1 MATDARISTT
11 LPSHPKM
18 KKLIRRLGPAGAYGL
33 VCLFLWV
40 AGNRSDGDLAGMTD
54 EDIELAID
62 WSGDNGAF
70 VRELLAIGF
79 LDGDPGQRR
88 VHDWS
93 DHNPWAAG
101 SAKRAEKSKWAA
113 LCKQY
118 GRHEAARMMPEYART
133 VQSNTAESAQGSQDG
148 ASGMRDAVPE
158 SASRTPEADSGSA
171 PSPSPSPIPI
181 PIPLPTPT
189 SLGTA
194 PDGAAEQSPVD
205 HPWEG
210 MPASVPMSK
219 PSKQPKPRV
228 VETTITEDFAISE
241 RVRSWAAEKGH
252 TDLER
257 HLEHFKGKA
266 IAKQY
271 RYVDWD
277 QAFMNAVRDD
287 WAHLGA
293 QYRQTPTGKHN
304 GFDRK
309 DYGLPGELPR

>member
-1 MATDARISTT
+1 MVTDARISTA

-79 LDGDPGQRR
+79 LDGDVAQRR

-101 SAKRAEKSKWAA
+101 STKRAEKSKWAA
-113 LCKQY
+113 LCKQH
-118 GRHEAARMMPEYART
+118 GRQEAARKMPEYART
-133 VQSNTAESAQGSQDG
+133 LQSNTAEPAQSSQDDS

-158 SASRTPEADSGSA
+158 SANRTPIADSGSA
-171 PSPSPSPIPI
+171 PSPSPSPLPI
-181 PIPLPTPT
+181 PIPTPT

-194 PDGAAEQSPVD
+194 PDGAAAQSSVG
-205 HPWEG
+205 HPSEG
-210 MPASVPMSK
+210 MPASAPTSK
-219 PSKQPKPRV
+219 PAKQRKPRP
-228 VETTITEDFAISE
+228 VETVIAEDFGISE
-241 RVRSWAAEKGH
+241 RVRSWATEKGH

-257 HLEHFKGKA
+257 RLEHFKGWA
-266 IAKQY
+266 IARQR
-271 RYVDWD
+271 RYADWD

-287 WAHLGA
+287 WAHLA
-293 QYRQTPTGKHN
+293 DQHRQTPTGKHN

-309 DYGLPGELPR
+309 DYGQPGELPR